1 MSVTSH
7 QQHLLRQ
14 PEPASQL
21 LPSAFTQS
29 MMVSGFLFF
38 TCHLMPPPALLPA
51 QSGRTSVPRAQQVQW
66 KITGAI
72 IMENKKHHYD
82 KF

>member
-38 TCHLMPPPALLPA
+38 TCHLMPPPAPRP
-51 QSGRTSVPRAQQVQW
+51 SSSSVRSHVCTAC
-66 KITGAI
+66 TAGA
-72 IMENKKHHYD
+72 MENNRGDYNGK
-82 KF
+82 